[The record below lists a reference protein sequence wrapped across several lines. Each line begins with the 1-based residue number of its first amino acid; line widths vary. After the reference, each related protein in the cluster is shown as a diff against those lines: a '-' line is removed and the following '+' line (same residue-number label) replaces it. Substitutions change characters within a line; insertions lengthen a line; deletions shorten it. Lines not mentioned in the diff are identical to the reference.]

1 MTINGNLRE
10 HVTEKLYFGAADC
23 RLKWI
28 SLYGNF
34 VNKHSY
40 KNRFTRNLVPST
52 IGMCSLLEI
61 LIFFATLLSVAHGQT
76 YTYIS
81 PATTNP
87 LTKYGAGGPVVFN
100 FTATAPSSA
109 TVRFACVNNTAPSF
123 NFTATRDIAQ
133 TITIPNNFYGN
144 VCEFKLQVSGG
155 VQITNNSTITV
166 TQNLTF
172 DLPLPLS
179 EQIIPLF
186 VDYQLSTGFVNISTT
201 VGGKIACPDSGN
213 EKLLTLNTVLP
224 DSFELNSSFYGL
236 CNLSV
241 ISEGTPNYFNL
252 PEPVSFWRRFELI
265 FEQVPTA
272 VVLGGPFTVQI
283 ASTGTPPLGSR
294 ADLGLFCGGSDV
306 PTYKWDNI
314 ELGMETI
321 LYMPGYDVPS
331 GPGCSYK
338 ALPTE
343 TYFKASLPAPVL
355 IKYPIDSPFGG
366 PLFDITSEGIIIFL
380 RSVLSTTEYWYA
392 LTLQ

>member
-1 MTINGNLRE
+1 ML
-10 HVTEKLYFGAADC
+10 A
-23 RLKWI
+23 
-28 SLYGNF
+28 
-34 VNKHSY
+34 
-40 KNRFTRNLVPST
+40 
-52 IGMCSLLEI
+52 I
-61 LIFFATLLSVAHGQT
+61 LFFFAALLSVAYGQT

-87 LTKYGAGGPVVFN
+87 LTRYGAGDPVVFN
-100 FTATAPSSA
+100 YTSTATGSA
-109 TVRFACVNNTAPSF
+109 SVKFTCVNNTAPSY
-123 NFTATRDIAQ
+123 NFIAAPNIPQ
-133 TITIPNNFYGN
+133 TITIPDNFYGN

-166 TQNLTF
+166 TQNLNF
-172 DLPLPLS
+172 ELPLPLS

-186 VDYQLSTGFVNISTT
+186 VDYQLSTGKVNISTT
-201 VGGKIACPDSGN
+201 VGGKVVCPDSGN

-224 DSFELNSSFYGL
+224 DSFDLDSSFYGL

-241 ISEGTPNYFNL
+241 INEGTPNYFNL
-252 PEPVSFWRRFELI
+252 SAPVSFWRRFELI
-265 FEQVPTA
+265 FEQVPTS

-283 ASTGTPPLGSR
+283 DSTGTAPLGSR

-314 ELGMETI
+314 TLGMETI

-331 GPGCSYK
+331 GPGCSYM

-343 TYFKASLPAPVL
+343 TYFKASLPASVL

-366 PLFDITSEGIIIFL
+366 PLFDITFEGIKVFVN
-380 RSVLSTTEYWYA
+380 SVLSTSEYWYP
-392 LTLQ
+392 LTSQ